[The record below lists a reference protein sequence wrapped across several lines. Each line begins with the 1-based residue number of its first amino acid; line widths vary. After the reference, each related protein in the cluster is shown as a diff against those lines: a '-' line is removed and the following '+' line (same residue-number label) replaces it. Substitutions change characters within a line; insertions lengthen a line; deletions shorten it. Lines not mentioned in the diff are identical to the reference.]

1 MSGNG
6 YTLTLTLNITFAA
19 GFAGNKIVYLAAAD
33 ASRNSGWQALGTWG
47 VPGATTFPAVGGVTP
62 SRGGGSAYVFTFPF
76 TDPKGYQDLGVVNI
90 LINNFLDGRQAC
102 YLAYSQPLN
111 VLYLENDAGAG
122 LLPGVTPGGDADL
135 SNSQCSVSGTAGGNG
150 STLTL
155 TLTISFGPFSGNKV
169 IYVALRGRARLDGR
183 QQFRLAGD
191 GDLAGAAGGSSMP
204 DRPGGLSYFNS
215 RSSSK

>member
-1 MSGNG
+1 
-6 YTLTLTLNITFAA
+6 
-19 GFAGNKIVYLAAAD
+19 
-33 ASRNSGWQALGTWG
+33 
-47 VPGATTFPAVGGVTP
+47 VTP

-135 SNSQCSVSGTAGGNG
+135 SNSQCYVDIGVSSASGSGN
-150 STLTL
+150 TLTL
-155 TLTISFGPFSGNKV
+155 TLAISFGPFSGNKV
-169 IYVALRGRARLDGR
+169 IYMAARDST
-183 QQFRLAGD
+183 
-191 GDLAGAAGGSSMP
+191 GAN
-204 DRPGGLSYFNS
+204 NS
-215 RSSSK
+215 GWQAMGTWQVQ